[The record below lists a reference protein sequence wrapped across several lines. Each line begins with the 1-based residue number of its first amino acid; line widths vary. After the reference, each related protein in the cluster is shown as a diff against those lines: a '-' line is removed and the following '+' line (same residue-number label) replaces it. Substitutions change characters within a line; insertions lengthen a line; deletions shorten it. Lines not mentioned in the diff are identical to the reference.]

1 MRVLP
6 FEVPFF
12 IGVTRVPLFQYRR
25 ARPGGPIG
33 DPIDVVNDEL
43 VVVCFPQACD
53 IKVDGLKST
62 YV

>member
-12 IGVTRVPLFQYRR
+12 IGVPGVPLFQYRR

-43 VVVCFPQACD
+43 VVVFFPQACD
-53 IKVDGLKST
+53 ITVDEVKSA